1 MFFYTTAINRGAAKC
16 PQMKNKL
23 SLIFIF
29 VSFISLQLT
38 AQRNVVLI
46 IADDLGTEYCGYY
59 QSHLDTV
66 SMPNIRKLLSKGVLF
81 KNAWSNPLCSPTRAG
96 ILTGRYSFRTGV
108 GNAVGGINSAVLD
121 TSEYTI
127 PRLLNSFAPNQ
138 ISKANIGKWHL
149 HLPNPISNYQFPVL
163 MGYDEYEGS
172 FSGTLSS
179 FYSWTKIKNASASIC
194 TNYATTEV
202 ANNAIAWV
210 QKQNKPFFLW
220 LAFNAPHTPHHL
232 PPLDLHSYDN
242 LSGTTADIAANPK
255 NYFKASMESLDHE
268 IGRVF
273 DSIMSL
279 GKLDS
284 TDFIFIGDNGNDA
297 TVSLSSGGGAKGSV
311 YQEGIHVPFII
322 SGPSVVNP
330 GRTSEALVN
339 TQDLFATILELFGD
353 KNWRNRIPSTVYIDS
368 KSLVPIIKNTSTEI
382 RDWTFSEVFKVP
394 TVAADGKAIR
404 NKEYKLIQFDDGR
417 QKFYKVSTDSM
428 ENTDLLLGTL
438 NAESQEN
445 YNYLCGQ
452 MSTLLGRTDICK
464 NSTGIGEESKEFNI
478 KIGPNPFINGFKIEG
493 INSTDKATMFTSE
506 GKLIYSGTAIGEQD
520 FSKLPQGMYIL
531 KIESFNKVWKLMKE

>member
-1 MFFYTTAINRGAAKC
+1 MRILFLLFGLF
-16 PQMKNKL
+16 L
-23 SLIFIF
+23 SNLM
-29 VSFISLQLT
+29 L
-38 AQRNVVLI
+38 AQRNVVII
-46 IADDLGTEYCGYY
+46 IADDLGSEYCGFYG
-59 QSHLDTV
+59 SHADTV
-66 SMPNIRKLLSKGVLF
+66 KMPHIRSLLSRGVLF

-149 HLPNPISNYQFPVL
+149 HLPNPVSNYQFPVL
-163 MGYDEYEGS
+163 MGYDYYEGN
-172 FSGTLSS
+172 FSGTLTSY
-179 FYSWTKIKNASASIC
+179 YSWSKIKNASASTC
-194 TNYATTEV
+194 STYATTEV
-202 ANNAIAWV
+202 ANNAISWM

-232 PPLDLHSYDN
+232 PPLDLHSYDH
-242 LSGTTADIAANPK
+242 LSGTTSDIAANPK

-273 DSIMSL
+273 DSIIAL
-279 GKLDS
+279 GKWDS
-284 TDFIFIGDNGNDA
+284 TDFIFIGDNGSDG

-322 SGPSVVNP
+322 SGPTVMNP

-353 KNWRNRIPSTVYIDS
+353 KDWRNRIPSVISIDS
-368 KSLVPIIKNTSTEI
+368 KSLLPIIKNTSTEI

-394 TVAADGKAIR
+394 TVASDGKAIR

-428 ENTDLLLGTL
+428 ENADLLLGTL

-445 YNYLCGQ
+445 YNYLCEK
-452 MSTLLGRTDICK
+452 MSTLLSRTDICK
-464 NSTGIGEESKEFNI
+464 SSTGIVEESKEFNI

-493 INSTDKATMFTSE
+493 INNTVRTILFSSE
-506 GKLIYSGTAIGEQD
+506 GKLIYSGTAISEQD

-531 KIESFNKVWKLMKE
+531 KIDRFNKVWKLMKE

>member
-1 MFFYTTAINRGAAKC
+1 MPPK
-16 PQMKNKL
+16 MKNKL

-29 VSFISLQLT
+29 VSFISLQLS

-46 IADDLGTEYCGYY
+46 IADDLGSEYCGFY
-59 QSHLDTV
+59 QNHPDTV
-66 SMPNIRKLLSKGVLF
+66 RIPNIRSLLAKGVLF

-108 GNAVGGINSAVLD
+108 GNAVGGANSAVLD
-121 TSEYTI
+121 TSDYTI
-127 PRLLNSFAPNQ
+127 PRLLNSFAPGQ
-138 ISKANIGKWHL
+138 IAKANIGKWHL
-149 HLPNPISNYQFPVL
+149 HLSNPNSNFQIPVL
-163 MGYDEYEGS
+163 MGYDYFEGN
-172 FSGTLSS
+172 FSGALTS
-179 FYSWTKIKNASASIC
+179 YTSWTKIKNASASSC
-194 TNYATTEV
+194 STYATTEV
-202 ANNAIAWV
+202 ANNAISWM
-210 QKQNKPFFLW
+210 QNQDKPFFLW

-232 PPLDLHSYDN
+232 PPLDLHSYKN
-242 LSGTTADIAANPK
+242 LSGTSADITTNPK
-255 NYFKASMESLDHE
+255 NYFKASMESLDTE
-268 IGRVF
+268 IGRIF
-273 DSIMSL
+273 DSIKVL
-279 GKLDS
+279 GKWDS
-284 TDFIFIGDNGNDA
+284 TDFIFIGDNGSDG

-330 GRTSEALVN
+330 CRTSDALVN

-353 KNWRNRIPSTVYIDS
+353 KNWRNRIPSVISIDS
-368 KSLVPIIKNTSTEI
+368 KSLVPIINNTNTEI

-404 NKEYKLIQFDDGR
+404 NKEFKLIQFDDGR
-417 QKFYKVSTDSM
+417 QKFYKVSIDSM
-428 ENTDLLLGTL
+428 ENIDLLLGTL

-464 NSTGIGEESKEFNI
+464 SSTGIGEVAKEFNI

-493 INSTDKATMFTSE
+493 LNGTHRTFLFTSE
-506 GKLIYSGTAIGEQD
+506 GKLIYSGTAISEQD
-520 FSKLPQGMYIL
+520 FSKLPQGIYIL
-531 KIESFNKVWKLMKE
+531 KIERLNRVWKLMKE